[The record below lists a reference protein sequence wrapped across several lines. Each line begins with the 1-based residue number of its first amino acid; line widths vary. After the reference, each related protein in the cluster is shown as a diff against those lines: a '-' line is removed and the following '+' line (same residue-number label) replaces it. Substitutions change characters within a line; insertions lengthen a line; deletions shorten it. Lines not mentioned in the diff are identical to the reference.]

1 MIEYPEIRS
10 YIGKPIKPTNR
21 LIILALMVLLII
33 VATIVFLFATGYINI
48 SSPSKAGQ
56 VIT

>member
-1 MIEYPEIRS
+1 MIDYPEIRQ

-21 LIILALMVLLII
+21 LIILSLIVLMMII
-33 VATIVFLFATGYINI
+33 ATVVFLFATGYVNV
-48 SSPSKAGQ
+48 SSPSKSGQ